1 MKMNIGSMDKIIR
14 ILVGIFF
21 VSMFFWVDSSLKYVG
36 VVGLVLLVTSFVGFC
51 PLYSFLGINTCKT
64 KSR

>member
-1 MKMNIGSMDKIIR
+1 MKMNIGSIDKIIR
-14 ILVGIFF
+14 ILVGIFL
-21 VSMFFWVDSSLKYVG
+21 VSMFFWVDSGLKYVG
-36 VVGLVLLVTSFVGFC
+36 VMGLVLLVTSFIGFC